1 MGVAAGGGQALVAKR
16 LLHEVGRRAAV
27 EGVRGVRVAE
37 PVRRD
42 VLFDAGRPGSS
53 PDDAPELTAGERA
66 VRLL

>member
-1 MGVAAGGGQALVAKR
+1 MAKR

-27 EGVRGVRVAE
+27 KRVGGVRVAE

-53 PDDAPELTAGERA
+53 PDDAPEL
-66 VRLL
+66 